1 MQTKEKV
8 LIHKG
13 MDKVKQGQ
21 YEEAVEIF
29 DKVLSMN
36 PQNTFAWNNRGV
48 ALFKA
53 DRPDDA
59 VQSYNRSLEIDPEN
73 LDALRNKGF
82 VLRSMGRLEEA
93 LECYSLVVKEGGNA
107 KDLES
112 LAIVLVGM
120 NRLDEAMDC
129 MIQANEMQ
137 PNGIFEEEIAALK
150 SMIEQR
156 DQEG

>member
-59 VQSYNRSLEIDPEN
+59 DRPGLCH
-73 LDALRNKGF
+73 
-82 VLRSMGRLEEA
+82 GRLCPGQHSQPPA
-93 LECYSLVVKEGGNA
+93 QNH
-107 KDLES
+107 
-112 LAIVLVGM
+112 LAPPFCFTPYTG
-120 NRLDEAMDC
+120 R
-129 MIQANEMQ
+129 
-137 PNGIFEEEIAALK
+137 
-150 SMIEQR
+150 
-156 DQEG
+156 